1 MNYIETLLNSRL
13 IRWIFRH
20 RFIRFGTVGGSGVL
34 INLGVLYLGQEY
46 LFTAIESP
54 SMRLN
59 VSLGL
64 AILCATGNN
73 FTWNRLWTWEDRRH
87 NNEKPLLLQFGQYT
101 LACLLG
107 ITLQLVIT
115 KILAARVHYLLAN
128 FTAIA
133 AAGIF
138 NYLVNDAWT
147 FGLGKLFSGRWPG
160 RSDGSSGPARSEEQR
175 PGREADA
182 PVPPREN
189 RPLLAWLCF
198 ITAVAVFTYFF
209 GLDSQHIP
217 KNGDEYPYTNITRL
231 TAESGALLPLRS
243 GMEHMRNTKPPM
255 LFWQGI
261 ASTHRG
267 QRWTLWHLRYPSVIY
282 TLLTASMVFLLARRL
297 SGRTETGFLA
307 LLTYLAFFST
317 YRYGRPFLT
326 NPPEAF
332 WLFLPFFSL
341 LYWSPASFG
350 SRFVFPVASG
360 VAVGIGLLYK
370 SFALTVPVCL
380 GLGAWFWHYRDCR
393 IATFLARDAW
403 KIFVTMAISL
413 AVFGLWFVFDPDPQA
428 VWKEFIL
435 QENLGKFD
443 KSSGGY
449 LSHLLWGGSSI
460 WGLALGYPLNA
471 GLLAFPVAA
480 LIFAAFSRRSVMID
494 AEKRLWIWVLILF
507 LVFSLPSQRS
517 GRYLLAAMPALAVLL
532 ALAWDSISRKA
543 FVASIVATATVVAA
557 MAYASIRLRNY
568 FPGVPLY
575 GAAYWALLAIT
586 GIVLVVALLTPA
598 LTRAC
603 LNAGILLTFLSLAA
617 FLRPFDGPLGSY
629 SPDTQRRVQGKEVWV
644 PYNFNAKYE
653 RYRFMLPGA
662 RIRGYREEPG
672 LKAPA
677 LAERYPLFAVR
688 LPAAE
693 TPGDH
698 GKIIGQRLDIRSRQT
713 SREIKEMIFSNA
725 LGHAFVREF
734 LIETGPVHD

>member
-1 MNYIETLLNSRL
+1 MSYIETLLSSQF
-13 IRWIFRH
+13 IGWILRH
-20 RFIRFGTVGGSGVL
+20 RFIKFGTVGGSGVL

-46 LFTAIESP
+46 LFTAIESL

-64 AILCATGNN
+64 AILFATGNN
-73 FTWNRLWTWEDRRH
+73 FTWNRLWTWEDRKH
-87 NNEKPLLLQFGQYT
+87 NNDKPLLLQFGQYT

-107 ITLQLVIT
+107 ILLQLAFT
-115 KILAARVHYLLAN
+115 KMLAVHVHYLLAN

-133 AAGIF
+133 VASIF

-147 FGLGKLFSGRWPG
+147 FGLGKLFSGKWPG
-160 RSDGSSGPARSEEQR
+160 NSAGTSNPTRPEER
-175 PGREADA
+175 PGQEAH
-182 PVPPREN
+182 VPISPRRN
-189 RPLLAWLCF
+189 RLLLIWFCF
-198 ITAVAVFTYFF
+198 ITVVAVFTYFF

-231 TAESGALLPLRS
+231 TAESGALLPLQS
-243 GMEHMRNTKPPM
+243 TMEHMRNTKPPM

-261 ASTHRG
+261 VSTHWG

-282 TLLTASMVFLLARRL
+282 SLLTALMVFLLARKL

-307 LLTYLAFFST
+307 LLTFLAFFST

-326 NPPEAF
+326 NPPEVF
-332 WLFLPFFSL
+332 WLFLPFFAL
-341 LYWSPASFG
+341 LYWRPVSFC

-360 VAVGIGLLYK
+360 VAVGVGLLYK
-370 SFALTVPVCL
+370 SFALTIPVCL
-380 GLGAWFWHYRDCR
+380 GLSACFWHYRDYR
-393 IATFLARDAW
+393 VATFLARDAW

-413 AVFGLWFVFDPDPQA
+413 TVFGLWFVFDPDPHA
-428 VWKEFIL
+428 VWQEFIVR
-435 QENLGKFD
+435 ENFGKFD

-480 LIFAAFSRRSVMID
+480 LFIVAFSRRSALIE
-494 AEKRLWIWVLILF
+494 AEKLLWIWVLVLF

-517 GRYLLAAMPALAVLL
+517 SRYLLAAMPALAVLL
-532 ALAWDSISRKA
+532 ALNWDRISRKA
-543 FVASIVATATVVAA
+543 FVMSIITAATFVAV
-557 MAYASIRLRNY
+557 MAYASIRLRQY
-568 FPGVPLY
+568 FAGVPLH
-575 GAAYWALLAIT
+575 GATYWVLLAIT
-586 GIVLVVALLTPA
+586 GIVLVIALLTPA

-617 FLRPFDGPLGSY
+617 FLRPFDGPLGNY
-629 SPDTQRRVQGKEVWV
+629 SPVTQRWVQGKDVWV

-662 RIRGYREEPG
+662 RIHGYRDEPG
-672 LKAPA
+672 LQVTE
-677 LAERYPLFAVR
+677 LAGRYPLFAVQ

-693 TPGDH
+693 TPGKH
-698 GKIIGQRLDIRSRQT
+698 GKIIGQRLDIRSRQN

-725 LGHAFVREF
+725 LEHAFVREF
-734 LIETGPVHD
+734 LIETEQVHD